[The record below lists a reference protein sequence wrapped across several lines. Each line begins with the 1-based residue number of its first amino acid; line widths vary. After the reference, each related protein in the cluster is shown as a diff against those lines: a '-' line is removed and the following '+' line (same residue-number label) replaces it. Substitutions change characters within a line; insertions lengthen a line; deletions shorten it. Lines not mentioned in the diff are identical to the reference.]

1 MSLEITFNKVHF
13 ENRVRQLLDELLDSG
28 LLSINPYDLDDADFQ
43 NLLEE
48 RSKGFME
55 SNDILESVA
64 HNFVQ

>member
-55 SNDILESVA
+55 SNDILE
-64 HNFVQ
+64 